1 MHTRQSIF
9 LDAKDYAS
17 NGELRVYSTS
27 GDLLET
33 VPAGVILPGHLLS
46 FYGTEFGFCSI
57 SHSAK
62 QCCEISSGA

>member
-1 MHTRQSIF
+1 MDSGQNWQTSAMTLPGGYKLNAHEGNLFF

-33 VPAGVILPGHLLS
+33 VPAGVIPRQVI
-46 FYGTEFGFCSI
+46 Y
-57 SHSAK
+57 
-62 QCCEISSGA
+62 